1 MHNAVSISRFNRIL
15 NAADVIFDP
24 ASSEFIGTTIPYNP
38 FGDYRVPIASNTPSI
53 DFATVHPKEVDISKL
68 ATIDFSIYTTQLFKL
83 PAGGV
88 GFVLGGQFRRESLSQ
103 DPDLLALDRD
113 LFGESTLALVTTTR
127 FPAPPSLL
135 HLLTVAERSSRC
147 TRRLA
152 SRFLAQKTP

>member
-53 DFATVHPKEVDISKL
+53 DLATVHPKEVDISKL

-103 DPDLLALDRD
+103 DPDLLGLDRD
-113 LFGESTLALVTTTR
+113 LFGESTAGAGDHHP
-127 FPAPPSLL
+127 FS
-135 HLLTVAERSSRC
+135 RSAKPCFIYSRW
-147 TRRLA
+147 
-152 SRFLAQKTP
+152 QKGLRGVRGD